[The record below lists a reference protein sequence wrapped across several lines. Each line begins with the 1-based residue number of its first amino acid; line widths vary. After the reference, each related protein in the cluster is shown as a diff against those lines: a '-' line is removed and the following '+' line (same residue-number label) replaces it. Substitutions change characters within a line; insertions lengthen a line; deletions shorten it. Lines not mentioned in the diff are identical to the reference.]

1 MAPVDEG
8 EPRIGLNVRAARRSR
23 GMSLEA
29 LAGLTGRSKGWL
41 SKIENGHARL
51 ERRQDIA
58 AIAEALEV
66 AADSLLGEPAPEI
79 RPSGRIY
86 DVTPLQRALLDA
98 APDDPPD
105 IPARPIEILRQ
116 EVMQAD
122 TALRA
127 ADHAA
132 AIRILAGAISEL
144 CVHAAGADG
153 ADRQS
158 ALQILIGAYGSDG
171 TCVLRQIGEANLAWI
186 AGERARQ
193 AAEAL
198 GDPVWRAAAAYGC
211 AHARSSVS
219 KPRALMIAP
228 RLADE
233 AEPQVGDDPFAQEAY
248 GMLRLS
254 AALACAVQDDHKGA
268 ADQAAEAAALASR
281 KGERPGAFEL
291 FGPANVGVWRT
302 SLAVEAGEA
311 GAALTYADQVE
322 PRDLASHNRRA
333 GLRLEKARA
342 YAMLGKDV
350 SAIREM
356 RQAERISPAQTR
368 TNPLVRE
375 LVTDMLS
382 RARREA
388 GGRDLRGLAWRMNII

>member
-1 MAPVDEG
+1 MAPFDER
-8 EPRIGLNVRAARRSR
+8 EPRIGMNVRAARRSR

-58 AIAEALEV
+58 ALAEALV
-66 AADSLLGEPAPEI
+66 VSADSLLGQPAPEI
-79 RPSGRIY
+79 RPRGTIY
-86 DVTPLQRALLDA
+86 DVVPLQRALLDA
-98 APDDPPD
+98 APDDPAD
-105 IPARPIEILRQ
+105 IPARPIDVLRQ
-116 EVMQAD
+116 EIAQAD

-127 ADHAA
+127 ADHQAV
-132 AIRILAGAISEL
+132 IRILGSAISEL
-144 CVHAAGADG
+144 CVHAAASDG
-153 ADRQS
+153 PDRQS
-158 ALQILIGAYGSDG
+158 ALQVLIGAYGSLG
-171 TCVLRQIGEANLAWI
+171 TCALRQIDEANLAWI
-186 AGERARQ
+186 AGERAHQ

-198 GDPVWRAAAAYGC
+198 GDPVWRAAAAFGR
-211 AHARSSVS
+211 AHARTSVS
-219 KPRALMIAP
+219 KPKALMITA

-233 AEPQVGDDPFAQEAY
+233 AESKIGDDPFAHETY

-254 AALACAVQDDHKGA
+254 AALACAVQDDHRA
-268 ADQAAEAAALASR
+268 AAEHAAEAAALASR
-281 KGERPGAFEL
+281 MGERPGAFEL

-311 GAALTYADQVE
+311 GTALTYADQVD
-322 PRDLASHNRRA
+322 PRALASHNRRA

-342 YAMLGKDV
+342 YAMLGKDA
-350 SAIREM
+350 SAVREM
-356 RQAERISPAQTR
+356 RTAERMSPAQTH

-375 LVTDMLS
+375 LVRDILS

-388 GGRDLRGLAWRMNII
+388 GSRDLRGLAWRMNII